1 VCYDRATDA
10 IQIVLSDGVK
20 VSLPR
25 NKLEEFRN
33 IPANEMESIRTTPV
47 GYGIKLDA
55 HDISISV
62 QGLMTAVV
70 SPSATITTARQNG
83 TRAARAPKQRQ
94 ARSIT

>member
-1 VCYDRATDA
+1 MAIQPTTDEELQHCIKAGARRRKTERRAESVCYDRATDA

-55 HDISISV
+55 HDISI
-62 QGLMTAVV
+62 
-70 SPSATITTARQNG
+70 
-83 TRAARAPKQRQ
+83 RAFSR
-94 ARSIT
+94 